1 MIWTR
6 FLINYKGFYMGI
18 FEKLRK
24 AKQPPKEEQ
33 QEKTDQETIG
43 ISEKELNEKLKG
55 FLYSDDLVAEYAHIF
70 RKLYEIPEFK
80 QVMEIIEAKETE
92 LNSINDSQE
101 YFKQE
106 SEIEVKPSES
116 ETEEKDGEDYLMTIL
131 NERYGE

>member
-1 MIWTR
+1 
-6 FLINYKGFYMGI
+6 MGI
-18 FEKLRK
+18 FDKLRK

-33 QEKTDQETIG
+33 QENTEQETSA

-55 FLYSDDLVAEYAHIF
+55 FLYSDDLVSEYIHIF

-80 QVMEIIEAKETE
+80 EVMEIIEAKETE

-106 SEIEVKPSES
+106 SEVEVKTSDNEA
-116 ETEEKDGEDYLMTIL
+116 EEEDGEDYLMTIL
-131 NERYGE
+131 NERYGD

>member
-1 MIWTR
+1 MIWAK
-6 FLINYKGFYMGI
+6 FLINSKGFYMGI

-24 AKQPPKEEQ
+24 AKQPKEEH
-33 QEKTDQETIG
+33 QEKEGKETSV

-55 FLYSDDLVAEYAHIF
+55 FLYSDDLVSEYIHIF

-80 QVMEIIEAKETE
+80 EVMEIIEAKETE

-106 SEIEVKPSES
+106 SEIEVKTSDK
-116 ETEEKDGEDYLMTIL
+116 ETEEQDGEDYLMTIL